1 MRSDQRINRPRKSTN
16 GSTRI
21 TTSITQTEKGLQMNF
36 DFSEEQKLLQST
48 AREYLTEHSSLAHVR
63 DVLEADAGYNKDLW
77 KGVAELG
84 WLGVAIPEEYGG
96 AGYGYLELAMIAG
109 EIGKAL
115 APIPFGSTV
124 YLAAEVISR
133 EGDADQKKQ
142 YLTGI
147 AGGDLIGTMA
157 LTEKAGTLTE
167 KSIAATFSDGKLSGT
182 KLPVPDGDSADFAIV
197 LANEGDGQSLV
208 IVDLGAAGV
217 ERSKLDS
224 LDATRPQ
231 AKLVFND
238 APATRLGAAGAGWS
252 ITQSVLTRAAVM
264 MAFEQLGGADRAF
277 DITFEFVMNRYA
289 FGRPIASFQSLK
301 HRMADLYADRELARS
316 NCYYAAWALEN
327 DDEELEI
334 AAASAKISASD
345 AFENMVVE
353 MIQMHGGV
361 GYTWEYDCHFFY
373 RRAKVLAHTLGTT
386 AEWREKLIVKLIE
399 QAA

>member
-1 MRSDQRINRPRKSTN
+1 
-16 GSTRI
+16 
-21 TTSITQTEKGLQMNF
+21 MNF
-36 DFSEEQKLLQST
+36 DFSEEQKLLQNT
-48 AREYLTEHSSLAHVR
+48 AREYLTEHSSLTHVR
-63 DVLEADAGYNKDLW
+63 EVLEADAGYNKDLW

-96 AGYGYLELAMIAG
+96 AGYGYLELVMIAG

-124 YLAAEVISR
+124 YLAAEAISR
-133 EGDADQKKQ
+133 EGDAAQKKQ

-147 AGGDLIGTMA
+147 AGGDLIGAMA
-157 LTEKAGTLTE
+157 LTEKVGTLTQ
-167 KSIAATFSDGKLSGT
+167 KSIDATFSDGKLTGT

-208 IVDLGAAGV
+208 IVDLSANGV
-217 ERSKLDS
+217 ECSKLDS

-231 AKLVFND
+231 AKIEFND
-238 APATRLGAAGAGWS
+238 APATRLGAAGAGWT
-252 ITQSVLTRAAVM
+252 IAQSVLNRAAVM

-277 DITFEFVMNRYA
+277 DITFDFIMNRYA
-289 FGRPIASFQSLK
+289 FGRPIGSFQSLK

-316 NCYYAAWALEN
+316 NCYFAAWALEN
-327 DDEELEI
+327 DDDELGV

-386 AEWREKLIVKLIE
+386 DEWREKLIVKLIE
-399 QAA
+399 DAA

>member
-1 MRSDQRINRPRKSTN
+1 
-16 GSTRI
+16 
-21 TTSITQTEKGLQMNF
+21 MNF
-36 DFSEEQKLLQST
+36 DFSEEQKLLQNT
-48 AREYLTEHSSLAHVR
+48 AREYLTENSSLTHVR
-63 DVLEADAGYNKDLW
+63 DILESDAGYNKDLW

-84 WLGVAIPEEYGG
+84 WLGVAISEEYGG

-109 EIGKAL
+109 EIGQAI

-124 YLAAEVISR
+124 YLAAEAISR
-133 EGDADQKKQ
+133 EGTADQKKQ

-157 LTEKAGTLTE
+157 TTERAGSLTE
-167 KSIAATFSDGKLSGT
+167 KSIEATFKDGKLSGT

-197 LANEGDGQSLV
+197 LANEGDGMSLV
-208 IVDLGAAGV
+208 VVDLSAKGV
-217 ERSKLDS
+217 VCSKLASIDP
-224 LDATRPQ
+224 TRPQ
-231 AKLVFND
+231 AKLEFDN

-252 ITQSVLTRAAVM
+252 IAQSVLDRAAVM

-289 FGRPIASFQSLK
+289 FGRPIGSFQSLK
-301 HRMADLYADRELARS
+301 HRMADLYAAREIARS

-327 DDEELEI
+327 DDDELGM

-345 AFENMVVE
+345 AFENMVIE

-361 GYTWEYDCHFFY
+361 GYTWEYDCHLFY
-373 RRAKVLAHTLGTT
+373 RRAKVLAHTMGTT
-386 AEWREKLIVKLIE
+386 AEWREKLIVQLIE